1 MKSFKRKWSFNEI
14 KILLNRIQKWKNL
27 SLENFISNGNYFK
40 IILREKVPYSQRE
53 YCRRFT
59 LSGSHIKGIY
69 SIKSYEIH
77 KNRTKE
83 DYLKIYS
90 TKVEGNTNA
99 KAILLDLKEIIQG
112 KDEIDVKPNFSF

>member
-27 SLENFISNGNYFK
+27 SLEDFTSDENHFK
-40 IILREKVPYSQRE
+40 IIVREKAPYSQRE
-53 YCRRFT
+53 YCRLFT
-59 LSGSHIKGIY
+59 LSGSHIEGIY

-90 TKVEGNTNA
+90 AKVEGNTNA
-99 KAILLDLKEIIQG
+99 KAILLDLKKIIQG
-112 KDEIDVKPNFSF
+112 KDEIDIKPNFAF